1 MPISLDA
8 LNNAVSL
15 AHQYSENSQ
24 CICNCIEILINDQY
38 MMNQGFFFCRIL
50 IFLYNINLELNLF

>member
-38 MMNQGFFFCRIL
+38 MMNQGFFL
-50 IFLYNINLELNLF
+50 L